1 MKNSLKKC
9 LILIGAGIIIALF
22 ACALNSKVGFY
33 IVCGALAIIG
43 YIYLAYK
50 YLKDAKD
57 AQKEIEQLRAERIA
71 AENAGIA
78 KVNRLI
84 TERDS
89 AEKLL
94 AAERAKVKEL
104 EAKQPKPQSK
114 AKK

>member
-1 MKNSLKKC
+1 MKNSLTKC

-33 IVCGALAIIG
+33 IVCGALAVIG
-43 YIYLAYK
+43 YAYLAYK
-50 YLKDAKD
+50 YLNDA
-57 AQKEIEQLRAERIA
+57 KEIEQLRAERVA

-78 KVNRLI
+78 KANRLVE
-84 TERDS
+84 ERDS

-104 EAKQPKPQSK
+104 EAKQPKPQAK